1 MACHGPEGVAAA
13 PQWPNLAGQHETYL
27 LAGARPVQERQ
38 PCRPRHEPADRA
50 ARRDDASKSSR
61 RSSPRS
67 RTCTIHTVH
76 GPRRAAPP
84 AARHTAA
91 YAVRRVSH
99 FERRA
104 SPPPGPVGFA
114 VDAEQSAALAAFVEL
129 LLKWN
134 KVYNLT
140 GVRGAD
146 EVVDR
151 HLVESFALRALLRGT
166 QVADVGSGGGLPGL
180 PLAIVEPERRF
191 TLIESRAKRV
201 RFLRH
206 VVAELKLANTEVAHG
221 RAEDLRVERPFAT
234 VLARAV
240 APPAELLSICRH
252 LTAPG
257 SILLLLT
264 ATHLQDA
271 FRGLAPDFLLQPV
284 AARTGLNCGAR
295 SCCWSGS
302 MRSAAARR

>member
-1 MACHGPEGVAAA
+1 MPSAESAISQSELRRRMAAIGLP
-13 PQWPNLAGQHETYL
+13 LT
-27 LAGARPVQERQ
+27 
-38 PCRPRHEPADRA
+38 
-50 ARRDDASKSSR
+50 
-61 RSSPRS
+61 
-67 RTCTIHTVH
+67 
-76 GPRRAAPP
+76 
-84 AARHTAA
+84 
-91 YAVRRVSH
+91 
-99 FERRA
+99 
-104 SPPPGPVGFA
+104 
-114 VDAEQSAALAAFVEL
+114 AEQGAALGAFIAL

-151 HLVESFALRALLRGT
+151 HVVESFALRALLKGT
-166 QVADVGSGGGLPGL
+166 HVADVGSGGGLPGV

-206 VVAELKLANTEVAHG
+206 VVAELELKNTEVAHG
-221 RAEDLRVERPFAT
+221 RAEDLPVAQPFDT

-264 ATHLQDA
+264 ATHLQEA

-284 AARTGLNCGAR
+284 AMEGPRLR
-295 SCCWSGS
+295 SSIVKLE
-302 MRSAAARR
+302 RINV

>member
-1 MACHGPEGVAAA
+1 MPTDESTVSSAELRRRLAAVGLPVAAEHA
-13 PQWPNLAGQHETYL
+13 
-27 LAGARPVQERQ
+27 
-38 PCRPRHEPADRA
+38 
-50 ARRDDASKSSR
+50 
-61 RSSPRS
+61 
-67 RTCTIHTVH
+67 
-76 GPRRAAPP
+76 
-84 AARHTAA
+84 
-91 YAVRRVSH
+91 
-99 FERRA
+99 
-104 SPPPGPVGFA
+104 
-114 VDAEQSAALAAFVEL
+114 AALAAFVEL

-146 EVVDR
+146 EIVDR
-151 HLVESFALRALLRGT
+151 HLVESFALRSLLRGT
-166 QVADVGSGGGLPGL
+166 PIADVGSGGGLPGV

-206 VVAELKLANTEVAHG
+206 VAAELELANVEVAHC
-221 RAEDLRVERPFAT
+221 RAEDLTVAQPFAT

-264 ATHLQDA
+264 ASHLQDA
-271 FRGLAPDFLLQPV
+271 FRGLAADFLVRPV
-284 AARTGLNCGAR
+284 ATEGPRLR
-295 SCCWSGS
+295 SSIVLLE
-302 MRSAAARR
+302 RVNA

>member
-1 MACHGPEGVAAA
+1 MPPSDSAESAVSNAE
-13 PQWPNLAGQHETYL
+13 L
-27 LAGARPVQERQ
+27 
-38 PCRPRHEPADRA
+38 
-50 ARRDDASKSSR
+50 ARRLSVIGL
-61 RSSPRS
+61 PL
-67 RTCTIHTVH
+67 
-76 GPRRAAPP
+76 AAKQ
-84 AARHTAA
+84 T
-91 YAVRRVSH
+91 
-99 FERRA
+99 
-104 SPPPGPVGFA
+104 
-114 VDAEQSAALAAFVEL
+114 AALAAFVEL

-151 HLVESFALRALLRGT
+151 HFVESFALRPLLKGT
-166 QVADVGSGGGLPGL
+166 HVADVGSGGGLPGV
-180 PLAIVEPERRF
+180 PLAIVEPERQF

-206 VVAELKLANTEVAHG
+206 VVAELELVNTEVAHG
-221 RAEDLRVERPFAT
+221 RAEDLPVTQPFDT

-264 ATHLQDA
+264 ASHLRDA
-271 FRGLAPDFLLQPV
+271 FRGLAADFLVRPV
-284 AARTGLNCGAR
+284 NADVPKLRSSIVLLERVNARVDD
-295 SCCWSGS
+295 
-302 MRSAAARR
+302 

>member
-1 MACHGPEGVAAA
+1 MPSADSSISSTELRRRLAAIGLPVAA
-13 PQWPNLAGQHETYL
+13 
-27 LAGARPVQERQ
+27 
-38 PCRPRHEPADRA
+38 
-50 ARRDDASKSSR
+50 
-61 RSSPRS
+61 
-67 RTCTIHTVH
+67 
-76 GPRRAAPP
+76 
-84 AARHTAA
+84 
-91 YAVRRVSH
+91 
-99 FERRA
+99 
-104 SPPPGPVGFA
+104 
-114 VDAEQSAALAAFVEL
+114 EQGTALAAFVSL

-151 HLVESFALRALLRGT
+151 HLVESFALRALLKGT
-166 QVADVGSGGGLPGL
+166 QVADVGSGGGLPGV

-206 VVAELKLANTEVAHG
+206 VVAELGLTNTEVAHG
-221 RAEDLRVERPFAT
+221 RAEDLPVTRAFDT

-271 FRGLAPDFLLQPV
+271 FRGLAPDFLLRPV
-284 AARTGLNCGAR
+284 ATEGPRLR
-295 SCCWSGS
+295 SSIVLLE
-302 MRSAAARR
+302 RVNA